1 MQFMKSKL
9 GFSLIE
15 VLVFVSILGLF
26 FVAAI
31 SVTTFSL
38 KNMKI
43 SEHKILAAHYAEE
56 GIEWVRW
63 EKENDWEVFVLKDTP
78 SGTGTLYC
86 LNSLTWSI
94 GSCGA
99 NYTLGAPP
107 LFKREVTLTNSGTP
121 ASRVNIEVVVS
132 WIEGSQTMNIRVKTV
147 LNLWE

>member
-1 MQFMKSKL
+1 MKMKFIKS

-15 VLVFVSILGLF
+15 VLVFITILGLF

-56 GIEWVRW
+56 GTEWVRN
-63 EKENDWEVFVLKDTP
+63 EKENDWETFVLKS

-86 LNSLTWSI
+86 LNSLNWSTAVT
-94 GSCGA
+94 CGE
-99 NYTLGAPP
+99 NYALGTPA

-121 ASRVNIEVVVS
+121 VSQVNIEVVIS
-132 WIEGSQTMNIRVKTV
+132 WIEGNQTMNVRVKTV
-147 LNLWE
+147 VNLWE